1 MTVPWDAAFERI
13 LRDALP
19 LLPEDR
25 ALSSDTCLSDHGLD
39 SMATIDT
46 LLRLEQQYEV
56 SFPDEYLT
64 SDTFRT
70 PGSLWAAVAGL
81 RTA

>member
-1 MTVPWDAAFERI
+1 MTVPWDEAFEKI

-19 LLPEDR
+19 LLTEDC
-25 ALSSDTCLSDHGLD
+25 ALGSDTCLSDHGLD

-56 SFPDEYLT
+56 SFPDEYLV

-81 RTA
+81 RAA

>member
-1 MTVPWDAAFERI
+1 MTVPWDEPFEKI
-13 LRDALP
+13 LREALP
-19 LLPEDR
+19 LLPADSALR
-25 ALSSDTCLSDHGLD
+25 AGTRLSDHGLD

-64 SDTFRT
+64 SETFGT
-70 PGSLWAAVAGL
+70 PGSLWAVLSGL
-81 RTA
+81 RAA